1 MSPDSAFAS
10 GDKPRTGNISS
21 SERVYREIR
30 EAIVAGR
37 LAPGDRVVELQV
49 AGQLGVSRTPVREAL
64 KRLLAE
70 NFVSR
75 DPVGGLV
82 VHSPSPGEVEEAFP
96 VREVL
101 DGLAS
106 RLAAYRLSS
115 EEQIK
120 LRVIHEAFCEAV
132 EANRTDDVVMAN
144 IAFHEALYEASGNR
158 RLKLMGLELRDFVQR
173 FSGQAYATS
182 SARAREVVREHEAI
196 LEAVVSHDPDGAE
209 AAARRHLREA
219 HAYTISRRTR
229 EAIPGGARPGG
240 TG

>member
-1 MSPDSAFAS
+1 MSSESPFAP
-10 GDKPRTGNISS
+10 GDTPRGGNISS
-21 SERVYREIR
+21 SERVYRAIR

-37 LAPGDRVVELQV
+37 MAPGDRVVELQV

-75 DPVGGLV
+75 DPVGALV
-82 VHSPSPGEVEEAFP
+82 VHAPSPGEIEEAFP

-106 RLAAYRLSS
+106 RLAAYRLSN

-132 EANRTDDVVMAN
+132 EANLTEDVVTAN

-158 RLKLMGLELRDFVQR
+158 RLQVMGRDLRDFVQR
-173 FSGQAYATS
+173 FSSEAYAAS
-182 SARAREVVREHEAI
+182 HARAQEVVREHEAI
-196 LEAVVSHDPDGAE
+196 LDAVVSHDPDRAE
-209 AAARRHLREA
+209 MAARKHLREA
-219 HAYTISRRTR
+219 HAYVIGRRAR
-229 EAIPGGARPGG
+229 EAIPSSARTADGA
-240 TG
+240 